1 MSQPPMF
8 DDPLDDGL
16 DDELDLDGDL
26 DAEDRLDDD
35 FDADFLIDA
44 DEDGRHYSVE
54 EFLSKGAVEDT
65 PEGFRSG
72 FVSFV
77 GRPNVGKSTL
87 LNRILGRKVS
97 IVSDKP
103 QTTRHQIRGVLNRKD
118 AQIVFVDTP
127 GIHKPRTLM
136 GERLNDAAIEAASGS
151 VDIVCLLV
159 DATAP
164 VGRGDAWVAER
175 VPKDAIIIVNK
186 CDLVS
191 KDTVFEQLIRASDFE
206 RSEYFPVSARTGE
219 GVQALI
225 DHLVSRLP
233 EGPRWY
239 PTDMVTDVEEAFWV
253 AELVREKLLA
263 VTRDELPHSI
273 ACRVT
278 EWDWPRVRV
287 EILVE
292 RESQKGIVIG
302 KKGAVLKQVGIDARA
317 EMPEGTYLELHV
329 KVDKDWQRRPKALD
343 RLGY

>member
-1 MSQPPMF
+1 MTQPPMF
-8 DDPLDDGL
+8 DDPLEGV
-16 DDELDLDGDL
+16 DDEI
-26 DAEDRLDDD
+26 DAPVGGDDD
-35 FDADFLIDA
+35 DVDAFDAQ
-44 DEDGRHYSVE
+44 GRTMSVE
-54 EFLSKGAVEDT
+54 EFLADSVDQAT

-72 FVSFV
+72 FVSLV

-103 QTTRHQIRGVLNRKD
+103 QTTRNQIRGVLNRPGV
-118 AQIVFVDTP
+118 QVVFVDTP

-136 GERLNDAAIEAASGS
+136 GQRLNDSAIGAAGS
-151 VDIVCLLV
+151 VDVVCLLV

-175 VPKDAIIIVNK
+175 VPDDAVVIVNK

-191 KDTVFEQLIRASDFE
+191 KDKVLSQLARASEFNG
-206 RSEYFPVSARTGE
+206 SEYFPVSARTGE
-219 GVQALI
+219 GVEALI
-225 DHLVSRLP
+225 EHLCSRMP
-233 EGPRWY
+233 PGPRWY
-239 PTDMVTDVEEAFWV
+239 PADMVTDVEEAFWV

-278 EWDWPRVRV
+278 EWAWPRVRV

-302 KKGAVLKQVGIDARA
+302 KKGAVLKQVGVAARQ
-317 EMPEGTYLELHV
+317 EMPEGAFLELHV